1 MRACLSGANC
11 EPKEEER
18 ARMAIDS
25 DFKYAFENGQIRK
38 CGMDLAYG
46 YFVSFVFLSSFLVRT
61 LNNIDLIKI
70 NP

>member
-11 EPKEEER
+11 EPKEDER
-18 ARMAIDS
+18 ARMAIDP

-61 LNNIDLIKI
+61 FDKKCLIKL
-70 NP
+70 NH